1 MAMKYFGAST
11 DYETALIVL
20 NYIFGGIFTIEAM
33 LKLLALGTQYWH
45 DSWNIFDFVIVFG
58 TLLGITLRYAA
69 GIDVGS
75 IATIMRTFRVGRI
88 FRLVRS
94 APTLRKLFQTLI
106 VTLPSLANIGL
117 LLALLFF
124 IYAILGVQLYA
135 KVRLQGSLGPN
146 ANFQTFT
153 GAVLLLVRS
162 STGENWNGLMYACA
176 LSDSTCEAD
185 PKYDSTVCGFNNSGA
200 PCTPINGCGDGVTP
214 FVYFISFTLLVTF
227 ILLNVFIAVILEGF
241 SNEKGN
247 CDMVLNDD
255 QCEAFEEHWAK
266 YDQEGSG
273 LIEITK
279 LGDFVQGLEPPM
291 GYGKLHSKAVIERFL
306 SDMGMRMLV
315 KKIGKGKNVQ
325 ALQAVGFY
333 DVAHHLA
340 LKIVREVG
348 RGSFNV

>member
-1 MAMKYFGAST
+1 
-11 DYETALIVL
+11 VL

-33 LKLLALGTQYWH
+33 LKLLGLGAQYWH

-58 TLLGITLRYAA
+58 YVDSAPAQAPGIFSQATSANLENNHTLAYPHVHARYGLTSRSCVSRSLSRSLARFHSTLLGISLRYAA

-75 IATIMRTFRVGRI
+75 IATVMRTFRVGRI

-176 LSDSTCEAD
+176 LSDNTCESD
-185 PKYDSTVCGFNNSGA
+185 PKYDATVCGFNDSGA
-200 PCTPINGCGDGVTP
+200 PPCTPINGCGDGVTP
-214 FVYFISFTLLVTF
+214 FFYFISFTLLVTF

-255 QCEAFEEHWAK
+255 QCEVNK
-266 YDQEGSG
+266 SEGN
-273 LIEITK
+273 
-279 LGDFVQGLEPPM
+279 
-291 GYGKLHSKAVIERFL
+291 R
-306 SDMGMRMLV
+306 
-315 KKIGKGKNVQ
+315 
-325 ALQAVGFY
+325 
-333 DVAHHLA
+333 
-340 LKIVREVG
+340 
-348 RGSFNV
+348 